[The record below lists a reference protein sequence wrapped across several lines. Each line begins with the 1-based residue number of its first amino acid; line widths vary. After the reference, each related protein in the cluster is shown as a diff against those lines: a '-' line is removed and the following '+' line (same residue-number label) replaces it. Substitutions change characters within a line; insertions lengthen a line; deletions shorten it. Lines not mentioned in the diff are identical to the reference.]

1 MATAEVGEFSTPA
14 SGGWAGPVAPGQGQ
28 LLLGGASC
36 CQGVGLAAAGRGQL
50 LLLGGASCE
59 EVGGKQP
66 DVGVWT
72 SSRLVW
78 EPLLCL

>member
-36 CQGVGLAAAGRGQL
+36 C
-50 LLLGGASCE
+50 
-59 EVGGKQP
+59 
-66 DVGVWT
+66 
-72 SSRLVW
+72 
-78 EPLLCL
+78 